1 MNPLVWDH
9 RTGVFDM
16 SGVWIDGLRY
26 PFVILMEMYES
37 IVLLKGLQFF
47 HILKDDHG

>member
-9 RTGVFDM
+9 RTRVFDM
-16 SGVWIDGLRY
+16 NGVWIDGLCY
-26 PFVILMEMYES
+26 LSVILMEMYYS

-47 HILKDDHG
+47 HILLDDHG